1 MNLRKGFI
9 FYILSFIYIVKQK
22 GRNQQPATLIDY
34 ALFCM
39 FSFVEMIE
47 TNRISPV
54 SPLTVH
60 NRSAP

>member
-1 MNLRKGFI
+1 MNLRKCFI
-9 FYILSFIYIVKQK
+9 FYILSLKQK
-22 GRNQQPATLIDY
+22 GRNQQQATPIGY